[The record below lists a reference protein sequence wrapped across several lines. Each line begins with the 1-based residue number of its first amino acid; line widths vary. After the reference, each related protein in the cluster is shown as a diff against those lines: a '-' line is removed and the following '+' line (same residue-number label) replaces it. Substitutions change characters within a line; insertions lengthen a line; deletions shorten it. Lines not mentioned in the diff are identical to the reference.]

1 VTVVSARAGNC
12 STGRL
17 NSESCVGACLRAHDV
32 GLEGTLTSIPARDRL
47 IVALDLPTVEE
58 ARALVATLGP
68 AVTFYKIGLELVMSG
83 GLGLARELAGAGK
96 KIFLDMKLLDIEN
109 TVERA
114 TRNAAAAGATFLTV
128 HAHDAKALRA
138 AVAGRSGT
146 DLEILGVTVL
156 TNLDA
161 ADIREQGIS
170 TSLEDLVARRAGI
183 ARDAGCD
190 GVVASGLEAARVR
203 AILGPRMAI
212 VTPGIRL
219 PGGAIGDQARV
230 AKPDA
235 AIAAGADYIVVGR
248 PIHATADPR
257 GTAEAFVQ
265 HIEEALA
272 QRTIDPAPR
281 RD

>member
-1 VTVVSARAGNC
+1 
-12 STGRL
+12 L
-17 NSESCVGACLRAHDV
+17 P
-32 GLEGTLTSIPARDRL
+32 SIQPRDRL
-47 IVALDLPTVEE
+47 IVALDLPTVAD
-58 ARALVATLGP
+58 ARALVARLGT

-83 GLGLARELAGAGK
+83 GLDLARELAAAGRRV
-96 KIFLDMKLLDIEN
+96 FLDMKLLDIEN

-161 ADIREQGIS
+161 ADIRQQGIA

-203 AILGPRMAI
+203 AIVGPRMAI

-219 PGGAIGDQARV
+219 PGGTAGDQARV
-230 AKPDA
+230 ATPAA

-248 PIHATADPR
+248 PIHAADDPR
-257 GTAEAFVQ
+257 GTVEAFVR

-272 QRTIDPAPR
+272 KRTKG
-281 RD
+281 